1 MTQTMSNKI
10 KQLSNEINALHAEDR
25 ARLMVALDSLEGQFV
40 GKYMPVGDEWKTI
53 NGAKVE
59 VDDKTGEIK
68 RGMGGKFTGSK
79 LSEIRK
85 SFVGAKTPKG
95 HVGGSQSN
103 ASTKPAVSLSPEQRR
118 DIERDRS
125 LMAAN
130 GYTGEGSSARW
141 REDVRAGKL
150 DNLFD
155 KSQETKQKLQE
166 EANER
171 AEATKRKKA
180 EGVARRKEARGGL
193 THKEVGEAKAAA
205 MTAKRDER
213 EAARIREKESRTV
226 PAKTT
231 QPEARQ
237 APKTETN
244 KAPSKSRLPTS
255 GYISPDDPSI
265 YGSELLG
272 HEGESWASFHAK
284 RAFREQFNK

>member
-1 MTQTMSNKI
+1 MSNKI
-10 KQLSNEINALHAEDR
+10 KQIAKAIDALNQIDK
-25 ARLMVALDSLEGQFV
+25 ARLMVALDSRENQFV
-40 GKYMPVGDEWKTI
+40 GKYQPSTDEWKTI
-53 NGAKVE
+53 KGAHVE
-59 VDDKTGEIK
+59 IDDKTGEIK

-85 SFVGAKTPKG
+85 DFTGPKTPAG
-95 HVGGSQSN
+95 HSSESSKEN
-103 ASTKPAVSLSPEQRR
+103 TKPTPSLSPEQRR

-125 LMAAN
+125 LMASA

-150 DNLFD
+150 DHLFE

-171 AEATKRKKA
+171 AEATKQKKA

-193 THKEVGEAKAAA
+193 SHREVGEAKAAA
-205 MTAKRDER
+205 MTAKREER
-213 EAARIREKESRTV
+213 EAARVERIKEKEALT
-226 PAKTT
+226 PAKTK
-231 QPEARQ
+231 QPEPRPE
-237 APKTETN
+237 PKQEAKKET
-244 KAPSKSRLPTS
+244 PKSRFPTS

-272 HEGESWASFHAK
+272 HEGESWASFHAQ